1 MDAESLNSPRWPRVS
16 KGSFHEAWFVSGSG
30 AKAGYGL
37 WLRYGVDLD
46 SAGAP
51 DSSIWGSWFERDAS
65 ERTFVIKNMVDDA
78 TISRTGVAFGAAGLT
93 ASGCTGEVEAG
104 GHSLR
109 WRLSFGQ
116 GAPAEDVIPAW
127 LSPIARLR
135 LSGYVLPH
143 AKTTLSGAVEVD
155 GRMSELQRMPAL
167 QGHLWGRS
175 YWPAWA
181 WARCSGF
188 TEDPE
193 ASVELLDVEDDV
205 PPAKILKY
213 LEQAEK
219 NLDEALGHHD
229 NVSRGQDMFTV
240 SVDFHRAQRPVS
252 TSSSV
257 QVRRPLYR
265 SSLQRW
271 RRYEAFLEPF
281 VSFARYLPASAFIPL
296 LILWAGIGE
305 LQKLLVIFIGS
316 VFQIILMIAV
326 NVGNTRRDLVE
337 AAYTL
342 GASDSGIIRRVLL
355 PSSAPEI
362 AEILRLVLGWA
373 WTYVIVAELIGSSS
387 GIGHMITDS
396 QALLNTGQIIFG
408 IIVIGLIG
416 LVSDFLFKAFNAW
429 LFPWKLA

>member
-1 MDAESLNSPRWPRVS
+1 VDAESLNSPRWPRVS
-16 KGSFHEAWFVSGSG
+16 KGGFHEAWFVSGSD

-46 SAGAP
+46 RAGAP

-65 ERTFVIKNMVDDA
+65 ERTFVIRNMVDDA

-93 ASGCTGEVEAG
+93 ESGCTGEVEAG

-188 TEDPE
+188 TEDPD
-193 ASVELLDVEDDV
+193 ASVELLDVEGPRNV
-205 PPAKILKY
+205 RLPLFVLRFRGGTHRFGELPWML
-213 LEQAEK
+213 LS
-219 NLDEALGHHD
+219 
-229 NVSRGQDMFTV
+229 VSRPAAPAWHFSAQDARLSIDGVVRATV
-240 SVDFHRAQRPVS
+240 EQMVQVQYPDADGSLRHCVHTAVAS
-252 TSSSV
+252 MEV
-257 QVRRPLYR
+257 QVRSRAVPGAPWRP
-265 SSLQRW
+265 
-271 RRYEAFLEPF
+271 E
-281 VSFARYLPASAFIPL
+281 
-296 LILWAGIGE
+296 G
-305 LQKLLVIFIGS
+305 
-316 VFQIILMIAV
+316 
-326 NVGNTRRDLVE
+326 
-337 AAYTL
+337 TL
-342 GASDSGIIRRVLL
+342 TSKSGASLEFCGREADARVT
-355 PSSAPEI
+355 
-362 AEILRLVLGWA
+362 R
-373 WTYVIVAELIGSSS
+373 
-387 GIGHMITDS
+387 
-396 QALLNTGQIIFG
+396 
-408 IIVIGLIG
+408 G
-416 LVSDFLFKAFNAW
+416 LVSAPARRRNLSGAGSVAS
-429 LFPWKLA
+429 

>member
-16 KGSFHEAWFVSGSG
+16 KGGFHEAWFVSGSD

-116 GAPAEDVIPAW
+116 SAPAEDVIPAW

-188 TEDPE
+188 TEDPD
-193 ASVELLDVEDDV
+193 ASVELLDVEGPRNV
-205 PPAKILKY
+205 RLPLFVLRFRGGTHRFGELPWML
-213 LEQAEK
+213 LS
-219 NLDEALGHHD
+219 
-229 NVSRGQDMFTV
+229 VSRPAAPAWHFSAQDARLSIDGVVRATV
-240 SVDFHRAQRPVS
+240 EQMVQVQYPDADGSLRHCVHTAVAS
-252 TSSSV
+252 MEV
-257 QVRRPLYR
+257 QVRSRAVPGAPWRP
-265 SSLQRW
+265 
-271 RRYEAFLEPF
+271 E
-281 VSFARYLPASAFIPL
+281 
-296 LILWAGIGE
+296 G
-305 LQKLLVIFIGS
+305 
-316 VFQIILMIAV
+316 
-326 NVGNTRRDLVE
+326 
-337 AAYTL
+337 TL
-342 GASDSGIIRRVLL
+342 TSKSGASLEFCGREADARVT
-355 PSSAPEI
+355 
-362 AEILRLVLGWA
+362 R
-373 WTYVIVAELIGSSS
+373 
-387 GIGHMITDS
+387 
-396 QALLNTGQIIFG
+396 
-408 IIVIGLIG
+408 G
-416 LVSDFLFKAFNAW
+416 LVSAPARRRNPSGAGSV
-429 LFPWKLA
+429 AS

>member
-16 KGSFHEAWFVSGSG
+16 KGGFHEAWFVSGSD

-46 SAGAP
+46 RAGAP

-65 ERTFVIKNMVDDA
+65 ERTFVIRNMVDDA

-93 ASGCTGEVEAG
+93 ESGCTGEVEAG

-188 TEDPE
+188 TEDPD
-193 ASVELLDVEDDV
+193 ASAVRLRKRLHELTGAEVGVIVSDSFGRAWRQGTTDVAIGLAGIRPLLDLTGLRFRGGTHRFGEL
-205 PPAKILKY
+205 PWML
-213 LEQAEK
+213 LS
-219 NLDEALGHHD
+219 
-229 NVSRGQDMFTV
+229 VSRPAAPAWHFSAQDARLSIDGVVRATV
-240 SVDFHRAQRPVS
+240 EQMVQVQYPDADGSLRHCVHTAVAS
-252 TSSSV
+252 MEV
-257 QVRRPLYR
+257 QVRSRAVPGAPWRP
-265 SSLQRW
+265 
-271 RRYEAFLEPF
+271 E
-281 VSFARYLPASAFIPL
+281 
-296 LILWAGIGE
+296 G
-305 LQKLLVIFIGS
+305 
-316 VFQIILMIAV
+316 
-326 NVGNTRRDLVE
+326 
-337 AAYTL
+337 TL
-342 GASDSGIIRRVLL
+342 TSKSGASLEFCGREADARVT
-355 PSSAPEI
+355 
-362 AEILRLVLGWA
+362 R
-373 WTYVIVAELIGSSS
+373 
-387 GIGHMITDS
+387 
-396 QALLNTGQIIFG
+396 
-408 IIVIGLIG
+408 G
-416 LVSDFLFKAFNAW
+416 LVSAPARRRNPSGAGSV
-429 LFPWKLA
+429 AS